1 MSSVVFS
8 QVMDA
13 RQWRAAAA
21 AHEARAGR
29 YADPFAQRR
38 ARHEVHPVEDFLF
51 TYYTLKP
58 GQFKRWH
65 PGAGVILLD
74 APERASWRFY
84 RRATEQELLEA
95 GCSLQVAR
103 AQADA
108 ASAVTVDVTGFVA
121 APRYRP
127 RLHPR
132 DSAQHGNEEG
142 SVRLLRHARVGDGV
156 QVCGEQYPPRLPGTA
171 PGCGGYG
178 PCGGGAP
185 HSLLAF

>member
-13 RQWRAAAA
+13 RHWRAAEA

-84 RRATEQELLEA
+84 RPATEQELLDA
-95 GCSLQVAR
+95 GCTPQVAR

-108 ASAVTVDVTGFVA
+108 ASAVTVDVTDFVERRA
-121 APRYRP
+121 
-127 RLHPR
+127 
-132 DSAQHGNEEG
+132 
-142 SVRLLRHARVGDGV
+142 
-156 QVCGEQYPPRLPGTA
+156 TA
-171 PGCGGYG
+171 
-178 PCGGGAP
+178 
-185 HSLLAF
+185 LAFTHEILRNTTTKKGQFGCFGMHEWAMAYKSVENNIRHDYLELRLSLIHISEPTRPY

>member
-8 QVMDA
+8 QVMDGSE
-13 RQWRAAAA
+13 WRAAAA
-21 AHEARAGR
+21 AHEVRAGR

-84 RRATEQELLEA
+84 RLACTSGRWRTSRWRTISATITYNCA
-95 GCSLQVAR
+95 
-103 AQADA
+103 
-108 ASAVTVDVTGFVA
+108 
-121 APRYRP
+121 
-127 RLHPR
+127 
-132 DSAQHGNEEG
+132 
-142 SVRLLRHARVGDGV
+142 
-156 QVCGEQYPPRLPGTA
+156 
-171 PGCGGYG
+171 
-178 PCGGGAP
+178 
-185 HSLLAF
+185 

>member
-13 RQWRAAAA
+13 REWRAAAA

-65 PGAGVILLD
+65 PGAGIILLD

-84 RRATEQELLEA
+84 RPAT
-95 GCSLQVAR
+95 
-103 AQADA
+103 
-108 ASAVTVDVTGFVA
+108 
-121 APRYRP
+121 
-127 RLHPR
+127 
-132 DSAQHGNEEG
+132 
-142 SVRLLRHARVGDGV
+142 
-156 QVCGEQYPPRLPGTA
+156 
-171 PGCGGYG
+171 
-178 PCGGGAP
+178 
-185 HSLLAF
+185 

>member
-13 RQWRAAAA
+13 RHWRAAEA

-84 RRATEQELLEA
+84 RPATEQELLDA
-95 GCSLQVAR
+95 GCTPQVAR

-108 ASAVTVDVTGFVA
+108 ASAVTVDVTDFVERRA
-121 APRYRP
+121 
-127 RLHPR
+127 
-132 DSAQHGNEEG
+132 
-142 SVRLLRHARVGDGV
+142 
-156 QVCGEQYPPRLPGTA
+156 TA
-171 PGCGGYG
+171 
-178 PCGGGAP
+178 
-185 HSLLAF
+185 LAFTHEILRNTAAKKGQFGCFGMH

>member
-13 RQWRAAAA
+13 RHWRAAEA

-74 APERASWRFY
+74 APERAS
-84 RRATEQELLEA
+84 
-95 GCSLQVAR
+95 C
-103 AQADA
+103 A
-108 ASAVTVDVTGFVA
+108 ASAARQWRASITWEKTT
-121 APRYRP
+121 
-127 RLHPR
+127 
-132 DSAQHGNEEG
+132 
-142 SVRLLRHARVGDGV
+142 LLM
-156 QVCGEQYPPRLPGTA
+156 
-171 PGCGGYG
+171 
-178 PCGGGAP
+178 
-185 HSLLAF
+185 LLA